1 MPDDNQVNITIDG
14 KPATVPKGT
23 LLVEA
28 ANTIGVEIPVFCY
41 HEKLGPFG
49 CCRMC
54 LVEVE
59 KMPKLATAC
68 TQTVMPDMVV
78 KTNTDKVKKAREGVL
93 EFTLLNHPLDCPVCD
108 KGGECR
114 CRIILLNTVQAE
126 RAWSSNVPITP
137 RRHRSARSSLSTGN
151 VASPVSG
158 AHGTAISLSRRAHW

>member
-108 KGGECR
+108 KGGECP
-114 CRIILLNTVQAE
+114 LQNNAFK
-126 RAWSSNVPITP
+126 
-137 RRHRSARSSLSTGN
+137 HG
-151 VASPVSG
+151 SG
-158 AHGTAISLSRRAHW
+158 GTRMEF